1 MYLRPVI
8 AVVLRYYY
16 LLRGT
21 PARWVP
27 IFAWVAIDIVLWGFI
42 SKYLNSV
49 TSSGLNFVPTLLGA
63 VLLFDFFTRVMHG
76 VAGVFLEDVWSR
88 SFLNLFASP
97 ITIPQYFLGLVITTT
112 VASLIG
118 LVVMLVLATAIFGL
132 SFFAYGL
139 MLVPFLL
146 ILFLFGVALGICTS
160 AVVLRLG
167 PAAEW
172 FVWPVPA
179 VVSPFAGVFYPISIL
194 SAWMQFAGKLL
205 PLSYVFEGLRTI
217 IAWGNLHKNRMV
229 RLVQV
234 GVDAAKGKDDFIE
247 GQTDYCD
254 VFTLKRV
261 GKLLRQRVERLH
273 VASDHLRCRRV
284 GIVVQISEQPR
295 DRLGHEVGFPA
306 RLRGHEDLVFSQT
319 PPSRLWQFLMCIG
332 LLADKPHHLARRK
345 LAGALGELPQQ
356 RHMGSAEIKEGLGV
370 DLHVSMGSADGAH
383 AFKRV
388 LNENHIWEPMLPR
401 ECKATN
407 YEVGSAYS
415 QPIW

>member
-1 MYLRPVI
+1 MKCSQKYSVMLPNISMLRSYPD
-8 AVVLRYYY
+8 AHA
-16 LLRGT
+16 
-21 PARWVP
+21 ARWVP

-179 VVSPFAGVFYPISIL
+179 VISPFAGVFYPMSTL
-194 SAWMQFAGKLL
+194 PTWMQCAGKLL

-217 IAWGNLHKNRMV
+217 IAGGTVPGTSLLWGLG
-229 RLVQV
+229 L
-234 GVDAAKGKDDFIE
+234 A
-247 GQTDYCD
+247 
-254 VFTLKRV
+254 
-261 GKLLRQRVERLH
+261 
-273 VASDHLRCRRV
+273 VAYV
-284 GIVVQISEQPR
+284 
-295 DRLGHEVGFPA
+295 
-306 RLRGHEDLVFSQT
+306 
-319 PPSRLWQFLMCIG
+319 
-332 LLADKPHHLARRK
+332 LLACW
-345 LAGALGELPQQ
+345 
-356 RHMGSAEIKEGLGV
+356 
-370 DLHVSMGSADGAH
+370 
-383 AFKRV
+383 FF
-388 LNENHIWEPMLPR
+388 
-401 ECKATN
+401 
-407 YEVGSAYS
+407 
-415 QPIW
+415 